1 VLRHFNMQGVDATRF
16 QNQFVAEN
24 IPQEQRVNA
33 GYRELIFGAFQA
45 DLPEVIMRRGSRD
58 PLADFNLAVGA
69 HIEEVS
75 NQRFARA
82 ENLISPNQ
90 PTFEPALFGKQGKVM
105 DSWESV
111 RHNPRDFD
119 HLIFEMNHAAA
130 IDCVTVSTQ
139 FHLGNHAPAI
149 RVQGWDAAHN
159 CWKDI
164 VARSPLAGHSFHAFN
179 AVSHGALFTR
189 IQVSMFPDGGVTRL
203 ALYGKNLPAHEKA
216 KLLAQPCVTCPP
228 FDTQTRKPLTPKYA
242 ANSDAIKRNL
252 ERFAPSATEELKA
265 RGNQSVEINSASL
278 NTQYTNV
285 RAKQGE
291 LDLACAAFGATIVSA
306 SNQHYGPAAQVI
318 SPYPPL
324 NMFDGLESARSRDAG
339 HSENVVIA
347 LAKPALIGRVEIAF
361 TYFVNNNPREIT
373 VEGLC
378 NNKWVPLVECTKVK
392 AFAANSIQFA
402 IHHPEVCEQI
412 RVTAFPD
419 GGMNRVRVFAA
430 H

>member
-1 VLRHFNMQGVDATRF
+1 
-16 QNQFVAEN
+16 
-24 IPQEQRVNA
+24 VNA
-33 GYRELIFGAFQA
+33 GYRELIFGAFKA
-45 DLPEVIMRRGSRD
+45 DLPEAITRRGSRD
-58 PLADFNLAVGA
+58 VLADFNLAVGA
-69 HIEEVS
+69 RIEVVS

-82 ENLISPNQ
+82 ENLLSPNQ

-111 RHNPRDFD
+111 RHNPRTCD
-119 HLIFEMNHAAA
+119 HLIFEMKHAAA

-149 RVQGWDAAHN
+149 CVQGWDATN
-159 CWKDI
+159 KCWQEI
-164 VARSPLAGHSFHAFN
+164 VALSPLAGHSFHAFN
-179 AVSHGALFTR
+179 AVSPGTLFRR
-189 IQVSMFPDGGVTRL
+189 IQVSMYPDGGVTRL
-203 ALYGKNLPAHEKA
+203 ALYGKNLPPQEKA
-216 KLLAQPCVTCPP
+216 KLLAQPCVACPL
-228 FDTQTRKPLTPKYA
+228 FDAQTSKPLTPKYVV
-242 ANSDAIKRNL
+242 NSDAIERNL
-252 ERFAPSATEELKA
+252 ARFTPEDSADVKA
-265 RGNQSVEINSASL
+265 RSKESLSNNTASRDAHSVITPATQS
-278 NTQYTNV
+278 
-285 RAKQGE
+285 E

-347 LAKPALIGRVEIAF
+347 LAMPARIGRVEIVF

-373 VEGLC
+373 IEGLC
-378 NNKWVPLVECTKVK
+378 KNKWVPLVERTQVK
-392 AFAANSIQFA
+392 AFAANSIRFA
-402 IHHPEVCEQI
+402 INHPEVCEQI

-430 H
+430 L